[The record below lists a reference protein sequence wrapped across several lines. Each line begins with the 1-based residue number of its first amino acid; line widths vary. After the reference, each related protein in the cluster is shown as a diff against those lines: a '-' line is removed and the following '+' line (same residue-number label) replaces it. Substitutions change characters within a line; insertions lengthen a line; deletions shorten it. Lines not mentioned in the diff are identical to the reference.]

1 MESVKI
7 FSFRS
12 VLKLRMC
19 YNNDCKRKK
28 NKFFTFRSVLRFKM
42 WYNNKC
48 QEFNLKKKVEKIAFR
63 SVLK

>member
-12 VLKLRMC
+12 VLKLRMW
-19 YNNDCKRKK
+19 YANDYKRKK

-48 QEFNLKKKVEKIAFR
+48 
-63 SVLK
+63 